1 LGLHL
6 MWRAYEGATAPVQA
20 TSAAWHRKCTAE
32 ALRQPQCE
40 RPNCYGGSGHG
51 QSSVTP
57 TYGRGARDLGP
68 HLMWRALL
76 WCFLPIS
83 APTATGQRKCIV
95 QALSQP
101 QHEWPNRYGGSG
113 HGQSSVSG
121 IRGGRARDL
130 RRHLMWRA
138 VWERCPSISA
148 TFALSV
154 GEHSCQSQRRLTAK
168 ALSFGG
174 GCLGTLLRV
183 CVCASTCRSGWRGD
197 LRSVPSALL
206 VRVFSSVLYRS
217 GLSSLSLS
225 LCGPPLCVA
234 FLPGLPAMWA
244 GGC

>member
-20 TSAAWHRKCTAE
+20 TTAAWHRKCTAE

-183 CVCASTCRSGWRGD
+183 CVC
-197 LRSVPSALL
+197 VHPH
-206 VRVFSSVLYRS
+206 
-217 GLSSLSLS
+217 
-225 LCGPPLCVA
+225 
-234 FLPGLPAMWA
+234 A
-244 GGC
+244 GVGGGGI